1 MFMKSFEPVYKELE
15 YLLIQKLPDY
25 IEKINKEHNDG
36 IILKPFENTSLS
48 ENCIKTPSF
57 IFDMEETEYSE
68 KDRIIENTVFT
79 VSLEIKLQP
88 NTEKRTIIFW
98 RYFEAI
104 QKMLSDEECNY
115 LLEIKRIKENKVSIK
130 SHIKTF

>member
-36 IILKPFENTSLS
+36 IILKPFENKSLE

-57 IFDMEETEYSE
+57 IFNIEETEYSE
-68 KDRIIENTVFT
+68 KDRIVENTIYT
-79 VSLEIKLQP
+79 VSIELKLQP
-88 NTEKRTIIFW
+88 NIELRPIIFS
-98 RYFEAI
+98 RYSEAI
-104 QKMLSDEECNY
+104 SLIIQKNY
-115 LLEIKRIKENKVSIK
+115 MWIDCKITNSKGNKIVMRITV
-130 SHIKTF
+130 

>member
-36 IILKPFENTSLS
+36 IILKPFENKSLE

-57 IFDMEETEYSE
+57 IFNIEETEYSE
-68 KDRIIENTVFT
+68 KDRIIENTIYT
-79 VSLEIKLQP
+79 VSIELKLQP
-88 NTEKRTIIFW
+88 NIELRPIIFS
-98 RYFEAI
+98 RYSEAI
-104 QKMLSDEECNY
+104 SLIIQKDDMWIDCKITNSKGNK
-115 LLEIKRIKENKVSIK
+115 IVMRITV
-130 SHIKTF
+130 